1 MLLYFSCVFQ
11 KNSLPLHEFLCNMR
25 RFFLILSVVAM
36 FSVSFV
42 SCGDE
47 VSAPKPYGFF
57 RIALPDT
64 AYSYMDLQGYPY
76 TFRLSKNAYI
86 EERQTTGDDQYWIN
100 IQYPTLNATIHCTY
114 KKVEDNLYALSRDA
128 QEFLYSHSTVASDI
142 PMQEYANDEQ
152 RVYGLFCDLY
162 GNTATPMQFYMTDST
177 EHFFRASVY
186 CNTIPNQDSLAPVYE
201 YLHKDAR
208 VIMESMKWR

>member
-25 RFFLILSVVAM
+25 RLFLILSVVAM

-100 IQYPTLNATIHCTY
+100 IQYPSINATIHCTY
-114 KKVEDNLYALSRDA
+114 KPIQDNLRALLRDA
-128 QEFLYSHSTVASDI
+128 QDFLYGHVKVASAM
-142 PMQEYANDEQ
+142 PEQEFAHPEQ
-152 RVYGLFCDLY
+152 RVWGVLY
-162 GNTATPMQFYMTDST
+162 ELQGDVATPMQFVLTDSI

-186 CNTIPNQDSLAPVYE
+186 CNTTPNQDSLAPIYD
-201 YLHKDAR
+201 YLRQDVR
-208 VIMESMKWR
+208 TLMESIRWQ